1 MSLKFRSISLGL
13 FILLSTL
20 FLTACSRMEPIKN
33 INGQK
38 VPSGL
43 SAKQVSSAIF
53 QACNYREWNCREV
66 SSDEIK
72 ASYTS
77 HGHVAV
83 VSVKYSADMYSIN
96 YLASDNL
103 MGKNGNINR
112 NYNRWVNNL
121 NHDIQSYLSKELAK

>member
-1 MSLKFRSISLGL
+1 MSFKIRKISLGL
-13 FILLSTL
+13 TILLSLL
-20 FLTACSRMEPIKN
+20 FLSACSRIQPIEN
-33 INGQK
+33 VNGQK

-53 QACNYREWNCREV
+53 QACNYREWNCSEI
-66 SSDEIK
+66 SSNEIK

-77 HGHVAV
+77 HGHTAV
-83 VSVKYSADMYSIN
+83 VSVKYNADMYSIN
-96 YLASDNL
+96 YVSSENL
-103 MGKNGNINR
+103 MEQNGKINR